1 MFALPAPPP
10 AALEVGG
17 AGYRLVRVL
26 KHDFFAATCL
36 YESAAKPARGR
47 AKVPAK
53 VVVKFGRS
61 QDFCGLPIG
70 WVGQYFIDREET
82 IYKVL
87 AGLEGLPRC
96 LGRVEGKG
104 LAIEFIEGA
113 ALDRTAAIPAGF
125 FDRLRVLLGAVHA
138 RGVAYCDTNKRSNI
152 LIGPGGRPYLIDF
165 QISLRRRDDLPWPL
179 SAVMRRMVRYMMDK
193 DLYYL
198 YKHKRRLCPQELT
211 AEEEAIS
218 RRISGLHW
226 LHVKLA
232 TPYRALRRRF
242 LNSQFRRGRL
252 VSPTAEIEDELP
264 EHTTWRRDRPG

>member
-1 MFALPAPPP
+1 V
-10 AALEVGG
+10 LEIGG
-17 AGYRLVRVL
+17 VGYRLVRVL

-47 AKVPAK
+47 AKIPTK

-70 WVGQYFIDREET
+70 WVGKYLIDREEK

-87 AGLEGLPRC
+87 AGLDGLPLC
-96 LGRVEGKG
+96 LGRVEGDG
-104 LAIEFIEGA
+104 LAIEFIEGE
-113 ALDRTAAIPAGF
+113 ALDRAAAIPSGF
-125 FDRLRVLLGAVHA
+125 FDKLRALLDAVHA
-138 RGVAYCDTNKRSNI
+138 RGVAYCDTNKKSNI

-165 QISLRRRDDLPWPL
+165 QISLRRRDELPWPL
-179 SAVMRRMVRYMMDK
+179 SAIMRRAVRYMMEK
-193 DLYYL
+193 DLYYI

-211 AEEEAIS
+211 AEEEALS

-226 LHVKLA
+226 LHIKLT

-242 LNSQFRRGRL
+242 LNAQFRRGRL
-252 VSPTAEIEDELP
+252 VSPTAGIEDELP
-264 EHTTWRRDRPG
+264 EQTTWRRGRPG